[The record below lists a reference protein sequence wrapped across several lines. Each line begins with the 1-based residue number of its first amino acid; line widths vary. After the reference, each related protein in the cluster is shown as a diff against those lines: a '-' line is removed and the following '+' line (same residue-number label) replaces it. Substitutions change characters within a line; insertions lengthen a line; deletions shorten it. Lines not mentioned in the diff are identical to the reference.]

1 MRIKKVLAVVLA
13 IMIIMSFAVNTTLAT
28 EIVDDVHPIGDVNGD
43 NVINNTDVVILARCV
58 VGLAELD
65 EDAIVFADMN
75 GDRVISN
82 SDVILLA
89 RRVVIKPQPVD
100 TVVFYSL
107 EEFNDAILNAKDGED
122 IANLAG
128 LDSYRLPTNL
138 PENYKLYKITAGVV
152 DVGFWYMPE
161 DCLNGESSP
170 YSAEAQ
176 GRYFNF
182 IYGRDAADSQLAEG
196 TFIVEKGVRDVIKWN
211 GGGHALQ
218 LYVPTDY
225 TGENYEELIQTEVV
239 TVKQ

>member
-1 MRIKKVLAVVLA
+1 MRIKRVLAVVLA
-13 IMIIMSFAVNTTLAT
+13 VMIMMSYAITTSLAT
-28 EIVDDVHPIGDVNGD
+28 EIVDGVRPVGDVNGD
-43 NVINNTDVVILARCV
+43 YVINNTDIVILARCV
-58 VGLAELD
+58 VGLTELD
-65 EDAIVFADMN
+65 EEAIAFADMN

-82 SDVILLA
+82 SDVITLA

-107 EEFNDAILNAKDGED
+107 EEFNDAILNAKGGED

-161 DCLNGESSP
+161 ECLTSVN
-170 YSAEAQ
+170 SAEAN
-176 GRYFNF
+176 GRHFMF
-182 IYGRDAADSQLAEG
+182 VYGRDAAGSELAEG

-211 GGGHALQ
+211 GGGHALH

-225 TGENYEELIQTEVV
+225 TGDNYKELIQTEVV
-239 TVKQ
+239 IVKQ